1 MPVDFQPRSL
11 PASLLDSQECHS
23 LAQILVGHNR
33 TYTIS
38 CFYHN
43 IIMHAGGFEW
53 YVDPVP
59 DLELWSRWT
68 AAGAVSG
75 LMHEQGGGKGTGKK
89 SHIFDFPG
97 GTAIWR
103 KFAKFRTQLFPY
115 IYTQAHIAHQVKKG
129 IAIYL
134 ISYRERLILSLLRL
148 VYLLCNIT
156 FSTSGMI
163 LKPSINVSRWP
174 VNTTRFFE
182 S

>member
-1 MPVDFQPRSL
+1 MQATPPLTDHACTCMR
-11 PASLLDSQECHS
+11 
-23 LAQILVGHNR
+23 NR
-33 TYTIS
+33 YTYAYMHDMYTHITVS
-38 CFYHN
+38 C
-43 IIMHAGGFEW
+43 MHPGGFEW

-115 IYTQAHIAHQVKKG
+115 IYTQAHIAHQVKKKE
-129 IAIYL
+129 A
-134 ISYRERLILSLLRL
+134 
-148 VYLLCNIT
+148 
-156 FSTSGMI
+156 
-163 LKPSINVSRWP
+163 
-174 VNTTRFFE
+174 
-182 S
+182 